1 MRWIQVKTHR
11 VEVLSLKIRS
21 IEIKNYRS
29 LHDVKMTE
37 LEDMVILI
45 GKNGSGKSNF
55 LEALELFFTDIDLQ
69 NNAAKS
75 LDPSTWYDKRTQ
87 RPIDFIIELEMNI
100 DDLKS
105 IFNEEICKKLEIKEI
120 ESIGTYFR
128 IHRRIEANMWKNV
141 ESQLGYHFKVREG
154 KIYETTESAEKP
166 YFVLEASGISS
177 KDDSIKEKPISPDIS
192 NAIFANIHN
201 SIKNKFK
208 LIKSSRESPER
219 SAVVVRSTI
228 IEPESE
234 SYLNRLAVSPSSRE
248 EEDVWTD
255 FETQFNN
262 FSGRQLRVRG
272 SIFEFRAGG
281 LSLPIELSGSG
292 DQALIILLRHLLDQK
307 LFYGIEE
314 PETRLH
320 IDYQKKLFQ
329 YLQSVSTK
337 RQIFIATHSPVFV
350 DKAFLK
356 QTFLVS
362 LDSQQQT
369 RLKKI
374 ERDDLRLILLEL
386 GILPSDFFLANR
398 ILFVE
403 ELTEKYVLPIIAEKS
418 GIDLTNISIIP
429 LHGKENRNYHL
440 NVWFEEAKETNLPI
454 FLLLDKVAEK
464 EIRALENAHLLDREN
479 YHILWKKQLEK
490 SETCDFED
498 YYPKNILQDIVIKLS
513 TEKNKI
519 EFKADEPVVKRID
532 KYFGRTNW
540 KIEVATKVAEQLT
553 RNNIEENMDEIIR
566 FLRTVA
572 K

>member
-1 MRWIQVKTHR
+1 
-11 VEVLSLKIRS
+11 
-21 IEIKNYRS
+21 
-29 LHDVKMTE
+29 MTK
-37 LEDMVILI
+37 LDDLVILI
-45 GKNGSGKSNF
+45 GKNGSGKSNI

-69 NNAAKS
+69 SDNAKS
-75 LDPSTWYDKRTQ
+75 LDASTWYDKRTQ
-87 RPIDFIIELEMNI
+87 RPIDFVIELEMNI

-105 IFNEEICKKLEIKEI
+105 IFDEEICKKLEIKEI

-128 IHRRIEANMWKNV
+128 IHRRIEANTWKNV
-141 ESQLGYHFKVREG
+141 ESQLGDYFKVREG
-154 KIYETTESAEKP
+154 KIYETTEATEKP
-166 YFVLEASGISS
+166 DVALEASVDS
-177 KDDSIKEKPISPDIS
+177 KNKSIKEKSISPDVS
-192 NAIFANIHN
+192 NAIFENIHN
-201 SIKNKFK
+201 NIKNKFK
-208 LIKSSRESPER
+208 FIKSSRESPER
-219 SAVVVRSTI
+219 QAVTIRSTI
-228 IEPESE
+228 IDPESK

-272 SIFEFRAGG
+272 SIFEFRTGS

-292 DQALIILLRHLLDQK
+292 DQALMILMRHFLDQK
-307 LFYGIEE
+307 PFYGIEE

-320 IDYQKKLFQ
+320 VDYQRKLFK
-329 YLQSVSTK
+329 YLKAVSTK

-369 RLKKI
+369 KLKRV

-386 GILPSDFFLANR
+386 GILPSDFFFANR

-403 ELTEKYVLPIIAEKS
+403 GLTEKYILPIIAEKS
-418 GIDLTNISIIP
+418 EIDLSNISIIP
-429 LHGKENRNYHL
+429 LHGKDNRNYHL
-440 NVWFEEAKETNLPI
+440 NVWFEAAKETILPI

-464 EIRALENAHLLDREN
+464 EIRDLVSDHLLDREN
-479 YHILWKKQLEK
+479 YHILCKKQLEK
-490 SETCDFED
+490 SGTCDFED
-498 YYPKNILQDIVIKLS
+498 YYPKDILKEVVIKLS
-513 TEKNKI
+513 TEKDKI
-519 EFKADEPVVKRID
+519 EFKDDEPVVKRID

-540 KIEVATKVAEQLT
+540 KMEVATKVAEQLT
-553 RNNIEENMDEIIR
+553 RNNVEENMDEIIR
-566 FLRTVA
+566 FLRRVA